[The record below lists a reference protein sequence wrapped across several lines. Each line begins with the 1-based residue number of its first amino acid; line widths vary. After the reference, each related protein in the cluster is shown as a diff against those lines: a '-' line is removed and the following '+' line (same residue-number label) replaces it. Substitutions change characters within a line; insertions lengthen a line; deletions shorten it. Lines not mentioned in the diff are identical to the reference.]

1 MHATDERRLRWRR
14 IIFEH
19 DTSAGRAYDV
29 ALIIAILL
37 SVTVVMVDSLPTIS
51 AAARRMLHVVEWV
64 LTGLFTVE
72 YAARLWCAPDARA
85 YARSFFGV
93 VDLLSILPTWIS
105 LVFPAGRFLTL
116 IRVLRVLRIFRIL
129 KLTTYVREVG
139 VLAQAVVASRFKI
152 TVFLFAVVTAVVVVG
167 SLMFLIEGP
176 EHGFTSIPLAMY
188 GAIVTLTTVGYGD
201 LAPATA
207 VGRLL
212 ASALMI
218 LGYGVIAVPTGIV
231 TFEMQKAA
239 RGAER
244 AHDARCTACGR
255 EGHDGDARHC
265 KHCGSALTDAPGGTR
280 TAAPAGQLS
289 ESL

>member
-1 MHATDERRLRWRR
+1 MHTTDERRLRWRR

-19 DTSAGRAYDV
+19 DTPAGRAYDV
-29 ALIIAILL
+29 ALIVAILL

-51 AAARRMLHVVEWV
+51 ESARRMLHVVEWV

-129 KLTTYVREVG
+129 KLTTYVSEAG

-188 GAIVTLTTVGYGD
+188 WAIVTLTTVGYGD

-231 TFEMQKAA
+231 TLEMQKAA

-244 AHDARCTACGR
+244 ALGGRCAGCGR
-255 EGHDGDARHC
+255 EGHDADARHC
-265 KHCGSALTDAPGGTR
+265 KHCGSALADASGGTR
-280 TAAPAGQLS
+280 RVGPAGQK
-289 ESL
+289 

>member
-19 DTSAGRAYDV
+19 DTPAGRAYDV
-29 ALIIAILL
+29 ALIVAILT
-37 SVTVVMVDSLPTIS
+37 SVAVVMVDSLPTIGES
-51 AAARRMLHVVEWV
+51 ARRVLHVVEWV

-72 YAARLWCAPDARA
+72 YAARLWCATDARV

-93 VDLLSILPTWIS
+93 VDLLSILPTWLS

-129 KLTTYVREVG
+129 KLTTYVREAG
-139 VLAQAVVASRFKI
+139 VLAQAVAASRFKI

-188 GAIVTLTTVGYGD
+188 WAIVTLTTVGYGD

-207 VGRLL
+207 AGRLL

-218 LGYGVIAVPTGIV
+218 MGYGVIAVPTGIV
-231 TFEMQKAA
+231 TLEMQKAA

-244 AHDARCTACGR
+244 ALGGRCASCGR
-255 EGHDGDARHC
+255 EGHDADARYC
-265 KHCGSALTDAPGGTR
+265 KHCGSGLAIASLGTGPGGL
-280 TAAPAGQLS
+280 AGQAS
-289 ESL
+289 ESE

>member
-1 MHATDERRLRWRR
+1 MTATDARRLRWRR

-19 DTSAGRAYDV
+19 DTPAGRAYDV
-29 ALIIAILL
+29 ALIIAILM
-37 SVTVVMVDSLPTIS
+37 SVAVVMVDSLPS
-51 AAARRMLHVVEWV
+51 VSDAARRVLHVLEWV

-105 LVFPAGRFLTL
+105 LLFPAGRFLTL

-129 KLTTYVREVG
+129 KLTTYVSEAG
-139 VLAQAVVASRFKI
+139 VLGQAVLASRFKI
-152 TVFLFAVVTAVVVVG
+152 TVFLFVVVTAVVVVG

-188 GAIVTLTTVGYGD
+188 WAIVTLTTVGYGD
-201 LAPATA
+201 FAPATA
-207 VGRLL
+207 AGRLL

-218 LGYGVIAVPTGIV
+218 MGYGVIAVPTGIV
-231 TFEMQKAA
+231 TLEMQKAA
-239 RGAER
+239 RGADR
-244 AHDARCTACGR
+244 AARGRCVGCGR
-255 EGHDGDARHC
+255 EGHDADARHC
-265 KHCGSALTDAPGGTR
+265 KHCGAALPGPSSQG
-280 TAAPAGQLS
+280 
-289 ESL
+289 